1 MMPGSVLIATATLV
15 VIAITMIAEARISTR
30 HERALRARGAAEP
43 RNDVF
48 QLMQVVYPLGFLA
61 MTAEGGLFG
70 VANPTWLGIGAL
82 VFLAAK
88 GLKYWAIASLGIRW
102 TFRVLVPT
110 DAPLVQRGPYQWISH
125 PNYIGVIGELLGTAL
140 MMAATITGVLAI
152 VGFGLLIAQRIA
164 VENRALGRVQ

>member
-1 MMPGSVLIATATLV
+1 MSTSILMAAVMLG
-15 VIAITMIAEARISTR
+15 VIVITMIAEGWISQR

-43 RNDVF
+43 RDDVYT
-48 QLMQVVYPLGFLA
+48 LMQVAYPFSFLA
-61 MTAEGGLFG
+61 MTVEGGVFG
-70 VANPTWLGIGAL
+70 VADLTWLGVGAL

-88 GLKYWAIASLGIRW
+88 GLKYWAIASLGVRW

-110 DAPLVQRGPYQWISH
+110 DAPLVRHGPYRWLSH

-140 MMAATITGVLAI
+140 MMAATITGVLSI
-152 VGFGLLIAQRIA
+152 VGFGLLITQRVA